1 MRWSIEELF
10 RNIIFVF
17 SGLYRLRYKI
27 LYFPRNLFRMF
38 KVIFI
43 WIFTGYGYTTEY
55 NLDIYFTRVLL
66 KRIKKYHKNFNKRY
80 GYPGFDE
87 ADTEDNWKLVLEK
100 IIRGFEAY
108 LELDAG
114 LDNPDVS
121 YDFEDLFVEHEDSE
135 HVIDG
140 VTAKRILIKA
150 IDEEAYKKYKEAQT
164 AFEKNLRKEFNDGMK
179 LFTKFYMHFWD

>member
-17 SGLYRLRYKI
+17 SGMYRLKYKI

-66 KRIKKYHKNFNKRY
+66 KRVKKYHKNFDKRV

-114 LDNPDVS
+114 L
-121 YDFEDLFVEHEDSE
+121 EIGRA
-135 HVIDG
+135 HV
-140 VTAKRILIKA
+140 
-150 IDEEAYKKYKEAQT
+150 
-164 AFEKNLRKEFNDGMK
+164 
-179 LFTKFYMHFWD
+179 

>member
-10 RNIIFVF
+10 RNIFFVF
-17 SGLYRLRYKI
+17 SGYVRLRYKI

-66 KRIKKYHKNFNKRY
+66 KRVKKYHKNFDKRN

-121 YDFEDLFVEHEDSE
+121 YDFKNLFVGYEDSE
-135 HVIDG
+135 QVIDG
-140 VTAKRILIKA
+140 MTTKRLSIKA
-150 IDEEAYKKYKEAQT
+150 TDEEAYKKYLEAQT

-179 LFTKFYMHFWD
+179 LFNKFYTHFWD

>member
-10 RNIIFVF
+10 RNINFVF
-17 SGLYRLRYKI
+17 SGFYRLRFKI

-55 NLDIYFTRVLL
+55 DLDIYFTRVLL
-66 KRIKKYHKNFNKRY
+66 KRIKKYHKSFDKRY

-121 YDFEDLFVEHEDSE
+121 YDFENLSIEYEDSE
-135 HVIDG
+135 HVING
-140 VTAKRILIKA
+140 ITAKSVSIKA
-150 IDEEAYKKYKEAQT
+150 KDEEAYQKYLKAQYD
-164 AFEKNLRKEFNDGMK
+164 FENNLRKEFNDGMK
-179 LFTKFYMHFWD
+179 LFTKFYTHFWD